1 MLLGVNLTTMGQI
14 TMDGSVAAT
23 RTEYFVV
30 NVASGLYL
38 KFGGANNAKAAEGHA
53 GTIITLEGTG
63 DRYAIKTNAGYLGS
77 DLMMTG
83 SASEWIFTKVEG
95 KNQYYLKTSNG
106 RGVLSTRNDANGI
119 LTLSSYNPD
128 DNKQKWILLTR
139 NNLSQLLDVTPLIRA
154 AAFDKND
161 AIGAWGLDAGDITV
175 TNGNSNAENHHLTV
189 TGRGSFTQDLG
200 ACTAGTYVLTF
211 DAYYKR
217 TSSNGNVTAPT
228 ISATVKK
235 STSVITVG
243 EGTTWE
249 KYSMTLAN
257 NGGKSMSITITSN
270 NNVELHVDN
279 FLLKHIGGHNQ
290 GEDQVEQEDRAQI
303 INRLN
308 AYIAQKQEEVDLLN
322 EAGQAAYDISA
333 VIADRDAG
341 RITSEET
348 LQAAI
353 AAINTAY
360 EIALAAHNQKELED
374 LLGGGGDDGEDDGG
388 DTPGDEEEDKE
399 VDVTDLFIKN
409 AGFGTGDDRY
419 WTINGAVISTSGI
432 GVTGATGSYL
442 FRGTSIRQD
451 VNVPN
456 GKYSLTAKAASTNGA
471 TVSLIANEGKLT
483 EQSTSLRTTTAMSE
497 ITLEKVIV
505 YDGMLFIHATSDE
518 EFYIDDFSLS
528 YQEALPDDPQLK
540 DTESL
545 TAEVDFYPTITISR
559 TIKPGTWSTFTVPF
573 DMEIPA
579 GWEVKGLSGS
589 VLEDNSITLT
599 FSDASGI
606 EAGVPYMV
614 RVAEEVSTITGTNVW
629 LDYALTPTET
639 ECVNF
644 VGAYVN
650 GTVPVGSY
658 FISSNM
664 FYRCVNV
671 NNPNKLKA
679 YRAYIEPTGQNA
691 EARGISYRFA
701 SKEQEPD
708 EETTAVEVERTGAS
722 TVVAIYTLGGVRID
736 EMQEGINIV
745 QMSDGSVVKVIIR

>member
-63 DRYAIKTNAGYLGS
+63 DHYAIKTNAGYLDN
-77 DLMMTG
+77 DLTMTG
-83 SASEWIFTKVEG
+83 STSEWIFTKVEG

-119 LTLSSYNPD
+119 LTLASYNPD
-128 DNKQKWILLTR
+128 DNKQKWILIAKGDLTDE
-139 NNLSQLLDVTPLIRA
+139 LLDVTPLIRA
-154 AAFDKND
+154 ASFDKND
-161 AIGAWGLDAGDITV
+161 AISAWGLDADDIIGTIE
-175 TNGNSNAENHHLTV
+175 NSDAAEYHLMVSGEKTI
-189 TGRGSFTQDLG
+189 SQNLG
-200 ACTAGTYVLTF
+200 AFPSGTYVLSF
-211 DAYYKR
+211 DAYYQK
-217 TSSNGNVTAPT
+217 TSTSEGVTAPKVSFK
-228 ISATVKK
+228 IHNQ
-235 STSVITVG
+235 STDIEIHESGIWG
-243 EGTTWE
+243 
-249 KYSMTLAN
+249 KYSLTLQSKS
-257 NGGKSMSITITSN
+257 GKSIVISIESKDDA
-270 NNVELHVDN
+270 ELHVDN
-279 FLLKHIGGHNQ
+279 FVLKYIDNKKGD
-290 GEDQVEQEDRAQI
+290 EDDVEQEEQ
-303 INRLN
+303 NQFVSRLN
-308 AYIAQKQEEVDLLN
+308 TYIEEIQAKVNALN
-322 EAGQAAYDISA
+322 EAGRDAYDISA

-341 RITSEET
+341 NIKTEEAF
-348 LQAAI
+348 LAAI
-353 AAINTAY
+353 TAIDAAY
-360 EIALAAHNQKELED
+360 EAAHAAHNQKELED
-374 LLGGGGDDGEDDGG
+374 LLGGGGDGGG

-451 VNVPN
+451 VTVPN

-483 EQSTSLRTTTAMSE
+483 EQSTSLATTTEMSE

-505 YDGMLFIHATSDE
+505 YDGTLFIHATSDE

-528 YQEALPDDPQLK
+528 YQKALPDDPQLK
-540 DTESL
+540 DTETL
-545 TAEVDFYPTITISR
+545 TAEVDFYPTITVTR
-559 TIKPGTWSTFTVPF
+559 TLKANTWSTFVVPF
-573 DMEIPA
+573 NMEIPE

-708 EETTAVEVERTGAS
+708 EETTAVEVERTGEPS
-722 TVVAIYTLGGVRID
+722 IVGIYTLGGVRID
-736 EMQEGINIV
+736 EMQEGINIL
-745 QMSDGSVVKVIIR
+745 QMSDGSVVKVVIK